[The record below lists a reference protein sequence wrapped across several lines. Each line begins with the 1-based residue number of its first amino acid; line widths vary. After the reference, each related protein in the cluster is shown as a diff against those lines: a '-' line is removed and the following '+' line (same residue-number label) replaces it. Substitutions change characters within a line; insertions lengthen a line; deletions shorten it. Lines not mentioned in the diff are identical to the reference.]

1 MIERRLLLAT
11 GNPGKVRE
19 IRRALK
25 GVTVAG
31 HSLSIVGL
39 GDVRPGLRHL
49 ERGRT
54 FEENAR
60 AKGLFYS
67 RHWPGLTLAED
78 SGLEVEALG
87 GAPGVRSARFSAPR
101 PSDAKNIRK
110 VLRLLGATPLP
121 ARKARF
127 VCVMVLA
134 ERGRVIA
141 EFRGQVRGR
150 IGFAPRGRNGFGYDP
165 VFYYR
170 PSSKTF
176 AELPAAV
183 KNAVSHR
190 GRAVA
195 KLRRFLEGKEGAP
208 SGGGP
213 DRARAVTSARSRR
226 PR

>member
-1 MIERRLLLAT
+1 MNERRLLLAT

-19 IRRALK
+19 IRRALR
-25 GVTVAG
+25 GFEV
-31 HSLSIVGL
+31 VGL
-39 GDVRPGLRHL
+39 AGVLPGLQHA

-60 AKGLFYS
+60 AKSLFYS
-67 RHWPGLTLAED
+67 RRWPGLTLAED
-78 SGLEVEALG
+78 SGLEIEALG

-101 PSDAKNIRK
+101 PSDEKNIRK
-110 VLRLLGATPLP
+110 VLRLLESAPET

-134 ERGRVIA
+134 EKGRVVA
-141 EFRGQVRGR
+141 EFRGEVRGR
-150 IGFAPRGRNGFGYDP
+150 IGREPRGRSGFGYDP
-165 VFYYR
+165 IFWYAPLR
-170 PSSKTF
+170 KTF
-176 AELPAAV
+176 AELPPAV

-195 KLRRFLEGKEGAP
+195 KLRRFLEAKKGAP
-208 SGGGP
+208 SGDRP
-213 DRARAVTSARSRR
+213 DRASALISARCRR